1 MFKSDLQGRRNGFQ
15 NGEAMEH
22 WKVLSTTM
30 VGRQENVLNSR
41 RSRMAKTVTFSPWWQ
56 SFSFNNFCFE
66 TISLFSLFPFFFLL
80 RKKVCACVCMCV
92 CVCVCVACHTPLVPP
107 VSPPL
112 AYSILSQS
120 KEEHNF
126 WNNYALLW
134 NEVAYHHFLY

>member
-1 MFKSDLQGRRNGFQ
+1 MFKSSLQGRRNGFQ

-22 WKVLSTTM
+22 WKVLSATM

-66 TISLFSLFPFFFLL
+66 TISLFFFVSLFLFATQ
-80 RKKVCACVCMCV
+80 KSVCVCVYMCACVCM
-92 CVCVCVACHTPLVPP
+92 ACHTPLVPP

-112 AYSILSQS
+112 AYSILSQL
-120 KEEHNF
+120 KEKHNF
-126 WNNYALLW
+126 WNNYALHW